1 MGQSKPSPHST
12 QCKPPV
18 WEIGLNC
25 VWCNDIMRFQPFNS
39 SVWVSFTS
47 LNRQSGPTNTSAPG
61 VESIK
66 SAPNAFETSAVEWI
80 EFQGR
85 PVRLSAMIGHRLFY
99 LHTSLAKVG
108 QTGHVSNAILLNTI
122 FFGPTQESQQKSA
135 QYIEQQLF
143 RPEGSMLM
151 WPCLQPQSLRITDP
165 QRQKSQKTGAP
176 PSSKKNVYLKN
187 NKYAIKC
194 YEVACCINMMGA
206 NIL

>member
-1 MGQSKPSPHST
+1 
-12 QCKPPV
+12 
-18 WEIGLNC
+18 
-25 VWCNDIMRFQPFNS
+25 
-39 SVWVSFTS
+39 
-47 LNRQSGPTNTSAPG
+47 
-61 VESIK
+61 
-66 SAPNAFETSAVEWI
+66 
-80 EFQGR
+80 
-85 PVRLSAMIGHRLFY
+85 MIGHRLFY

-176 PSSKKNVYLKN
+176 LPRKNVYLKN